1 MLLLQEMVRVTLLLQ
16 VYLPGLLLLLA
27 LPAEGVV
34 MVVVVE
40 VQLQ

>member
-16 VYLPGLLLLLA
+16 VFLPRLLLLA

-34 MVVVVE
+34 VVVVVVE